1 MSDELT
7 YFVMRSGCEVPHK
20 HGELSALTSRL
31 ILAGLALHADK
42 DTGTLYVSYRGLARE
57 LDINHNTT
65 FLAYKLYEQHG
76 VLVRTGKRKGVG
88 GTTEYRLNFDH
99 LTPQNEF
106 YKPPT
111 DPNTQATSPQ
121 TSSPASDPAS
131 DPASCPPTDLST
143 QARNR
148 NRNRNTTTDTEN
160 IEALFEQALA
170 LELEYRPT
178 QVPLD
183 KLKASKRQTYEQA
196 CTEVLTEYPTAQP
209 ASCPDRD
216 LALVVCHKMNPTLP
230 ALKVSEATY
239 TALSKHYNSKPTTTA
254 TEPPLTLDQLRN
266 RHSLRE
272 NLRKHTKQ
280 A

>member
-31 ILAGLALHADK
+31 ILAGLALHADRH
-42 DTGTLYVSYRGLARE
+42 GVLFVSTRTLARE
-57 LDINHNTT
+57 LDTSHNTT
-65 FLAYKLYEQHG
+65 FVAYKLYEQHG
-76 VLVRTGKRKGVG
+76 VLVRTGKRRGNG
-88 GTTEYRLNFDH
+88 GAIEYRLNFDH
-99 LTPQNEF
+99 LTPQNEL

-239 TALSKHYNSKPTTTA
+239 TALSKHYNSKPPTTA